1 MTLSTTIGFCVYTP
15 LNLRRKRPRSV
26 NTLIP
31 RCLAVQPSPQN
42 HKHISIKSAIVALIS
57 SALLFNPTSA
67 HAKGILSTNT
77 IFRRYLVTDS
87 DAILRYSLPLPS
99 ERLGS
104 TDPVP
109 IRQVQEQ
116 LERLGVDLRARGAAG
131 IIAGKRD
138 LGKLNDML
146 STGRLD
152 ILLDVPAKKRQQAAE
167 ILSRMEPIIAQI
179 EREVGVESS
188 NVNASI
194 FPPQVIAVKGVLQDV
209 FTRRNSLA
217 KNTNFDGTLYLR

>member
-1 MTLSTTIGFCVYTP
+1 MALSTTIGFCVCTP
-15 LNLRRKRPRSV
+15 LNLQKKRPRSV
-26 NTLIP
+26 NTLVP
-31 RCLAVQPSPQN
+31 LCLTVQPSS
-42 HKHISIKSAIVALIS
+42 KISKDISITSAIVTLLS
-57 SALLFNPTSA
+57 SALLLNPASA

-87 DAILRYSLPLPS
+87 DTILRYSLPLPS

-152 ILLDVPAKKRQQAAE
+152 ILLDIPAKKRQQAAE
-167 ILSRMEPIIAQI
+167 ILSRMESIVIQI
-179 EREVGVESS
+179 EKEVGVESS
-188 NVNASI
+188 NLNSSI
-194 FPPQVIAVKGVLQDV
+194 FPPQVTAVKDVLQDV
-209 FTRRNSLA
+209 FARRNSLA
-217 KNTNFDGTLYLR
+217 KNTNFDGTLYLC